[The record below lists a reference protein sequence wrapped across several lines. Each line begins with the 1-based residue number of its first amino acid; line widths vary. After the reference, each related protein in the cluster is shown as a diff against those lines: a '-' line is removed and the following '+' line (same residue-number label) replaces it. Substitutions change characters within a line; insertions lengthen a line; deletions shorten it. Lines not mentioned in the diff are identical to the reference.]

1 MRNKSLLLLA
11 VVAVIFGF
19 VLSKG
24 FSTDGTVDRPPVVS
38 APDYERAAPTPEFT
52 PEPAPAAP
60 PALPPLQGRE
70 GFPSFA
76 DLVDRHKP
84 SVVNISTVTV
94 TRSGGFSGFEGFGGF
109 GGDMFEQFFGD
120 FFGRMPQREFRNKG
134 VGSGFIIDPSG
145 HIVTNNHVVESA
157 EAIEVTLENGSRY
170 KAVVVGA
177 DPKTDIALIRI
188 TPKRGEKLV
197 PVRFGSSENT
207 RIGEWVFAI
216 GNPLGLGYTVTAG
229 IVSAKG
235 RSLNMGAYDNFIQTD
250 APLNPGN
257 SGGPLFNLEGLV
269 IGVNTAIASR
279 GQGIGFS
286 IPIDTVSVIVRQLK
300 ENGVVVRGWIGVSIQ
315 NLTEELAAGFG
326 LKNVKGALV
335 SEVFEGGPAARAGMR
350 PGDVILN
357 FHGSEV
363 RESSELPRIVA
374 NLKPGTRS
382 KVKVFRD
389 GSEKTLNIT
398 IARMENDTEPRASR
412 DDGPRSEP
420 STVGIRVASVDAGL
434 ARRYG
439 LDSQGGVVAVEV
451 KRGSAAAE
459 AGIRE
464 GDLILEVNGRKI
476 DSPSEYTDAIT
487 KVKKGGAAR
496 FLIRRRGGNAFVSLR
511 IPEDAR

>member
-1 MRNKSLLLLA
+1 MKNKSLLLLA

-19 VLSKG
+19 VLSRG
-24 FSTDGTVDRPPVVS
+24 FSTEETGVRRPPVVS
-38 APDYERAAPTPEFT
+38 APSHEDAEPVRELPPEQS
-52 PEPAPAAP
+52 AP
-60 PALPPLQGRE
+60 PVQTFSPPLQGRE

-84 SVVNISTVTV
+84 SVVNISTTTV
-94 TRSGGFSGFEGFGGF
+94 TRFSGFGGFEGF

-120 FFGRMPQREFRNKG
+120 FFGQMPQREYKNKG
-134 VGSGFIIDPSG
+134 VGSGFIIDPGG
-145 HIVTNNHVVESA
+145 HIVTNHHVVEKA
-157 EAIEVTLENGSRY
+157 ETIEVTLENGSIY
-170 KAVVVGA
+170 KAAVVGA
-177 DPKTDIALIRI
+177 DPKTDIALLKI

-216 GNPLGLGYTVTAG
+216 GNPLGFGYTVTAG

-257 SGGPLFNLEGLV
+257 SGGPLFNLDGLV

-286 IPIDTVSVIVRQLK
+286 IPVDTVSVIVRQLK
-300 ENGVVVRGWIGVSIQ
+300 EKGFVVRGWIGVSIQ

-326 LKNVKGALV
+326 LKDTRGALV
-335 SEVFEGGPAARAGMR
+335 SEVFSGGPAERGGMR

-363 RESSELPRIVA
+363 KDPSELPRIVA
-374 NLKPGTRS
+374 NLKPGTRA
-382 KVKVFRD
+382 KVRVFRD
-389 GSEKTLNIT
+389 GSEKTLNLT
-398 IARMENDTEPRASR
+398 VAQMEDGGERKVSRGGGEPA
-412 DDGPRSEP
+412 SEP
-420 STVGIRVASVDAGL
+420 STVGVRVASVDPGL

-439 LDSQGGVVAVEV
+439 LGSQKGVVVIGV
-451 KRGSAAAE
+451 TRGSTAAE
-459 AGIRE
+459 AGIKE
-464 GDLILEVNGRKI
+464 GDLILEVNGREI
-476 DSPSEYTDAIT
+476 ASPSEYTSAIG
-487 KVKKGGAAR
+487 KIKKGDTAR
-496 FLIRRRGGNAFVSLR
+496 FLIRRRGGNAFVPVR
-511 IPEDAR
+511 IPENGR